1 MVFGYSFFRSNPVWA
16 YSFLTVSFA
25 EFKPVACV
33 QGYLTIPQ
41 RRVWRDAGQKLR
53 AIEEQEDQPS
63 ANPAIPIFNG
73 M

>member
-1 MVFGYSFFRSNPVWA
+1 VWA

-41 RRVWRDAGQKLR
+41 RRVWRDAGQKLL
-53 AIEEQEDQPS
+53 AIKEGS
-63 ANPAIPIFNG
+63 TTA
-73 M
+73 